1 MENESLLAILETKLN
16 NSHLNSLTVIDWL
29 NDPQWRDDWENKDLT
44 DYLPRHLIIPHN
56 NYILSQIVEVAQEK
70 KWRLLPLGNGTKLDW
85 GKLPEKADIL
95 VSTSRLNQI
104 VEYLQEDLVI
114 TVQSGVKLKDL
125 QQFLA
130 PFGQFLPVDPY
141 NPQKATIGGIVATA
155 NTGSWRQRY
164 GGVRDLVL
172 GISFIRSDGK
182 EAKAGGKVVKNVAGY
197 DLMKLFTGSYGNL
210 GIITQVTFRLYPLP
224 EASKTLFVTGDEE
237 GIRRIQKT
245 VLLSGL
251 TPTAADIVSSLLVDS
266 LDLPKGLGLA
276 IRFQSIP
283 ESVKQQAE
291 RVKQWGEEI
300 NLSVTGF
307 EGETETSLWQQLQQK
322 SYLGVESQRICC
334 KIGIKPSEIVKFF
347 SQWQGYGLVNISGGI
362 GYISLPQ
369 ETTISQIKQLR
380 QFCEDNG
387 GFLTILSAKASLKQ
401 QIDCWGYVG
410 NSLPL
415 QQRLKSEF
423 DTAGIFVNRL

>member
-1 MENESLLAILETKLN
+1 MENDSFLAILETKLN
-16 NSHLNSLTVIDWL
+16 KPHLDSLTIVDGTK
-29 NDPQWRDDWENKDLT
+29 DPRWRDNWVNKDLT
-44 DYLPRHLIIPHN
+44 NCLPRHLLIPHHKD
-56 NYILSQIVEVAQEK
+56 ILSQIVGMAHQQ

-95 VSTSRLNQI
+95 VSTSRLDQI
-104 VEYLQEDLVI
+104 VEYAQEDLVI

-125 QQFLA
+125 QQFLVS
-130 PFGQFLPVDPY
+130 FGQFLPVDPY
-141 NPQKATIGGIVATA
+141 NPQEATIGGIVATA

-172 GISFIRSDGK
+172 GVSFIRSDGK

-210 GIITQVTFRLYPLP
+210 GIITEVTFRLYPLP
-224 EASKTLFVTGDEE
+224 EASKTLFLAGDEE
-237 GIRRIQKT
+237 GIRRLQKT

-251 TPTAADIVSSLLVDS
+251 TPTAADIVSSFLVDS

-300 NLSVTGF
+300 NLSVTSF
-307 EGETETSLWQQLQQK
+307 EGETETHLWQQLQQK
-322 SYLGVESQRICC
+322 IYLGVESQRICC
-334 KIGIKPSEIVKFF
+334 KIGILPSEIVKFF
-347 SQWQGYGLVNISGGI
+347 SQWQGYGLVNISSGI
-362 GYISLPQ
+362 GYISLPG
-369 ETTISQIKQLR
+369 ETTTSQIKQLR
-380 QFCEDNG
+380 QFCQDNG
-387 GFLTILSAKASLKQ
+387 GFLTILSAKASFKQ

-423 DTAGIFVNRL
+423 DAAGVFVNRL